1 VADLGREE
9 GDGVLGA
16 EGHEAASSPR
26 DVVHH
31 TVAAGAYEDSLR
43 LHAASLSAGSSD
55 LPGSRRHPGRNP
67 APSNGTESEAR
78 LELE

>member
-1 VADLGREE
+1 MADLGREE

-31 TVAAGAYEDSLR
+31 TVAAGAYEDPPG
-43 LHAASLSAGSSD
+43 LHAPALSVGSSD
-55 LPGSRRHPGRNP
+55 LSGSRRHPGRNP
-67 APSNGTESEAR
+67 ATEPKAR
-78 LELE
+78 HP